1 MLCLAIGNGS
11 RMKSGDGS
19 SQRGSATVLTVQLKP
34 LSGTQDLSRLAP
46 VIDDKPTDVAL
57 KQNTVRSQSTKIS
70 TTDETPIIVISGKS
84 EAHYF
89 QPIELSEKPQLVSND
104 YSSMLLALPG
114 VPAQSAVLRLLIN
127 ENGDIDH
134 VTIDETFLSE
144 SAARV
149 VKDAFLKIKFYP
161 GKIGNIPVK
170 SQLRILVE
178 LNDVDPAV
186 RPTNF

>member
-1 MLCLAIGNGS
+1 
-11 RMKSGDGS
+11 
-19 SQRGSATVLTVQLKP
+19 
-34 LSGTQDLSRLAP
+34 
-46 VIDDKPTDVAL
+46 
-57 KQNTVRSQSTKIS
+57 
-70 TTDETPIIVISGKS
+70 
-84 EAHYF
+84 
-89 QPIELSEKPQLVSND
+89 
-104 YSSMLLALPG
+104 MLLALPG